1 MFDAHTFNSLDLGT
15 NFIVLHVRVLTA
27 VEL

>member
-1 MFDAHTFNSLDLGT
+1 MFDAQAFNSLDLGT
-15 NFIVLHVRVLTA
+15 NSIVLHVRVLTA